1 MSALRRDPD
10 MVRAYV
16 RTRGH
21 SSPSRDGLTLTT
33 LVRAAD
39 RPLHGLDVEA
49 QRVLRICHGP
59 LVIAEIASLLDLP
72 PTVALIVVSGL
83 LDTGHL
89 DTPASAPADQPDI
102 SVIEEVLNG
111 LRALV

>member
-1 MSALRRDPD
+1 MSPLGRDPD

-21 SSPSRDGLTLTT
+21 SAPSRDGLTLTT

-39 RPLHGLDVEA
+39 RPLHGLDIEA
-49 QRVLRICHGP
+49 RRVLGICHGP
-59 LVIAEIASLLDLP
+59 LVIAEIASLLELP

-89 DTPASAPADQPDI
+89 NTPTLADDQPDI
-102 SVIEEVLNG
+102 SVLEEVLNG

>member
-1 MSALRRDPD
+1 

-49 QRVLRICHGP
+49 LRVMRICRGP
-59 LVIAEIASLLDLP
+59 LSIAEIASLLDLP

-89 DTPASAPADQPDI
+89 DSPAPAGQPDI
-102 SVIEEVLNG
+102 SVLEEVLNG
-111 LRALV
+111 LRALAVR

>member
-1 MSALRRDPD
+1 MRGPRRDPD

-33 LVRAAD
+33 LVRALD
-39 RPLHGLDVEA
+39 RSPYGLDVEA
-49 QRVLRICHGP
+49 QRVLRVCQGP
-59 LVIAEIASLLDLP
+59 LVIAEIAALLDLP

-89 DTPASAPADQPDI
+89 DTPAPAEQPGI
-102 SVIEEVLNG
+102 SVLEEVLNG

>member
-1 MSALRRDPD
+1 MSGLRRDRD

-16 RTRGH
+16 RTGGH

-39 RPLHGLDVEA
+39 RPLHGLDIEA
-49 QRVLRICHGP
+49 VRVMRICRGP
-59 LVIAEIASLLDLP
+59 LVIAEIAALVDLP
-72 PTVALIVVSGL
+72 PTVALIIVSGL

-89 DTPASAPADQPDI
+89 DTPAPARDDEPDI
-102 SVIEEVLNG
+102 SLLEEVLHG
-111 LRALV
+111 LRAL